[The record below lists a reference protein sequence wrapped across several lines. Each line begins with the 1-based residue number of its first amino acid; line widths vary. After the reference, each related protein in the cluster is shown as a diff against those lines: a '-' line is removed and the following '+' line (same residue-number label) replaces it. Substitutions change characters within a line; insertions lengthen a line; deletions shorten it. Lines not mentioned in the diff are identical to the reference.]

1 MTLNQIQNETH
12 AIQEIFSIL
21 MSSGVHS
28 NFFVIFHLIFLAYFV
43 LLKVFLIVVYFINT
57 LVMGKSV

>member
-28 NFFVIFHLIFLAYFV
+28 NLLVIFHLIFLAYFV